1 MKLCAMQHRVVVT
14 ADLDFPR
21 LLATV
26 GASGPGLILLRGGD
40 YSESESVEL
49 LKVDFSSA
57 REACAGAPR
66 SVPPT
71 TGIVNR
77 QFPRQGPLAS

>member
-49 LKVDFSSA
+49 LKVDFFSA
-57 REACAGAPR
+57 REACACATR
-66 SVPPT
+66 WVPPT
-71 TGIVNR
+71 N
-77 QFPRQGPLAS
+77 